1 MAGKSNV
8 KLKRDRWTAAELA
21 SIAAA
26 WAAAVAV
33 VIMGFRWLT
42 SLDVGVGVQV
52 LALLAI
58 GAVVALKIALGFLA
72 ALCGVIRRP

>member
-1 MAGKSNV
+1 MPERPNIT
-8 KLKRDRWTAAELA
+8 LKRDRWTAADRTAMALGCA
-21 SIAAA
+21 M
-26 WAAAVAV
+26 AV
-33 VIMGFRWLT
+33 VVVVVGLRWWT
-42 SLDVGVGVQV
+42 SLDAFEQV